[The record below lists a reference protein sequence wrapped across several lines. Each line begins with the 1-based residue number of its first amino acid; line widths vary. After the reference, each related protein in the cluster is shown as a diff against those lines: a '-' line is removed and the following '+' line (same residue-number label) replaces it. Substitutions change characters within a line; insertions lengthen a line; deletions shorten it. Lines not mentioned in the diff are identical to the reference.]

1 MEAAVT
7 GGDEGEAPSMGMCP
21 RRTRLGWGRGVV
33 MWGWMGQHGGGDL
46 DGVRCGGG
54 PAQCREGKRRY
65 GRHRGVPR
73 PPAADSLAGVRRPPA
88 RGKTVN

>member
-21 RRTRLGWGRGVV
+21 RRTRLGWGRGAV

-46 DGVRCGGG
+46 DGVRCDGGG
-54 PAQCREGKRRY
+54 GGTGGARRWSH
-65 GRHRGVPR
+65 GDEWWTRG
-73 PPAADSLAGVRRPPA
+73 LGIFFM
-88 RGKTVN
+88 T